1 LAQPPNN
8 APSPQPAAFS
18 IVNNWAYPF
27 PARDARAPMTALKFL
42 AALASAEDGFYP
54 LGINGV
60 WHGGIHF
67 GDGTGGTLD
76 QNSGVRCIADGE
88 VVAYRIDTKYPQLTY
103 PDGRK
108 ALYSSG
114 FTLVRHHLVLPP
126 VPGSAPASSPA
137 SSPTSANPS
146 ASPAPAA
153 SKAPDPADTLTFFTL
168 YMHVLD
174 WAGYQAD
181 TASNAPVKKSLPAYY
196 KGKTISVVGSKAQD
210 AQAPAVTPANAPQP
224 AATDAA
230 TPPVLGIHLHDAPN
244 GHNLGILPQGSRL
257 TIGQI
262 HGHWGKIAS
271 IESGTP
277 VPLQLGGTLGPQ
289 AAQGWVYLKWLDRT
303 GEPDPL
309 DTIVIL
315 DPPHSV
321 QAGDVIAYLGEYQRA
336 GDVTTLPP
344 KPMRPMLHL
353 ETFTGDDLPSYLARS
368 RARAEQLPAAQRTIL
383 VISAGAVL
391 VQLAKPDQTLAY
403 GATVQATADSPSGS
417 LWVKVQQTQAASGN
431 ASPPVLQPVGAA
443 FWISYANLAN
453 PSGCVAWSTFPL
465 KLQGAAGPTAAH
477 LRAIP
482 IADLNAVAKDD
493 HGNTWYQVPV
503 GVDDGNTA
511 LGWVCDKNHPLVKL
525 DSPWAWPG
533 FEALELD
540 ASVADLFKRSI
551 HLSDGSVG
559 AEKIPFEQTFEALR
573 SSALLKKLEDILDCR
588 GDRNGKITAVELRGA
603 LREPWLAD
611 IIQRLIVRYE
621 SEWGGEM
628 SKWDALTSLMND
640 GAPVWNAEM
649 TRINALRFWPGV
661 AAVKEFP
668 VSAKVYHWHPVGLVG
683 NFASRGPTLEEA
695 RVRAFLRVIRVGEG
709 TSTDIGYRTIYG
721 NVTFNNFSDHPRK
734 AITAGN
740 YTSTAAGAYQ
750 MLETTWDLL
759 VKKKGYKDFTPE
771 TQDKAAVQLLI
782 IRDSLE
788 YIKKGDIETAIRGA
802 GKKNEGTNK
811 EWASQPESPYGQPT
825 MTMDKAKIL
834 FNKFFDDEINGV
846 TTLKISI
853 GDLLPKN
860 N

>member
-1 LAQPPNN
+1 
-8 APSPQPAAFS
+8 
-18 IVNNWAYPF
+18 
-27 PARDARAPMTALKFL
+27 
-42 AALASAEDGFYP
+42 
-54 LGINGV
+54 
-60 WHGGIHF
+60 
-67 GDGTGGTLD
+67 
-76 QNSGVRCIADGE
+76 
-88 VVAYRIDTKYPQLTY
+88 
-103 PDGRK
+103 
-108 ALYSSG
+108 
-114 FTLVRHHLVLPP
+114 
-126 VPGSAPASSPA
+126 
-137 SSPTSANPS
+137 
-146 ASPAPAA
+146 
-153 SKAPDPADTLTFFTL
+153 
-168 YMHVLD
+168 
-174 WAGYQAD
+174 
-181 TASNAPVKKSLPAYY
+181 
-196 KGKTISVVGSKAQD
+196 
-210 AQAPAVTPANAPQP
+210 
-224 AATDAA
+224 
-230 TPPVLGIHLHDAPN
+230 
-244 GHNLGILPQGSRL
+244 
-257 TIGQI
+257 
-262 HGHWGKIAS
+262 
-271 IESGTP
+271 
-277 VPLQLGGTLGPQ
+277 
-289 AAQGWVYLKWLDRT
+289 
-303 GEPDPL
+303 
-309 DTIVIL
+309 
-315 DPPHSV
+315 
-321 QAGDVIAYLGEYQRA
+321 VIA
-336 GDVTTLPP
+336 
-344 KPMRPMLHL
+344 
-353 ETFTGDDLPSYLARS
+353 
-368 RARAEQLPAAQRTIL
+368 
-383 VISAGAVL
+383 AGAVL

-493 HGNTWYQVPV
+493 QGNTWYQVPV

-771 TQDKAAVQLLI
+771 AQDKAAVQLLI

>member
-1 LAQPPNN
+1 
-8 APSPQPAAFS
+8 
-18 IVNNWAYPF
+18 
-27 PARDARAPMTALKFL
+27 MTALKFL

-108 ALYSSG
+108 ALYSTG

-126 VPGSAPASSPA
+126 VPASAPASNPSSNLPSSPV
-137 SSPTSANPS
+137 SSPTPANPS
-146 ASPAPAA
+146 ASPSPAA

-353 ETFTGDDLPSYLARS
+353 ETFTGDDLPSYLTRS

-391 VQLAKPDQTLAY
+391 VQLARPDQTLAY
-403 GATVQATADSPSGS
+403 EATVQATADSPNGS

-431 ASPPVLQPVGAA
+431 ASPPVLQPVGPQ

-533 FEALELD
+533 FEAVELD
-540 ASVADLFKRSI
+540 ATIMDLFKRALHISNDASGDEI
-551 HLSDGSVG
+551 ASF
-559 AEKIPFEQTFEALR
+559 KQTFELLR
-573 SSALLKKLEDILDCR
+573 NAPLLKKLEDAIDSR
-588 GDRNGKITAVELRGA
+588 GQKDGKITAIELRSA

-611 IIQRLIVRYE
+611 VIQRLIVR
-621 SEWGGEM
+621 
-628 SKWDALTSLMND
+628 
-640 GAPVWNAEM
+640 
-649 TRINALRFWPGV
+649 
-661 AAVKEFP
+661 
-668 VSAKVYHWHPVGLVG
+668 
-683 NFASRGPTLEEA
+683 
-695 RVRAFLRVIRVGEG
+695 
-709 TSTDIGYRTIYG
+709 
-721 NVTFNNFSDHPRK
+721 
-734 AITAGN
+734 
-740 YTSTAAGAYQ
+740 
-750 MLETTWDLL
+750 
-759 VKKKGYKDFTPE
+759 
-771 TQDKAAVQLLI
+771 
-782 IRDSLE
+782 
-788 YIKKGDIETAIRGA
+788 
-802 GKKNEGTNK
+802 
-811 EWASQPESPYGQPT
+811 
-825 MTMDKAKIL
+825 
-834 FNKFFDDEINGV
+834 
-846 TTLKISI
+846 
-853 GDLLPKN
+853 
-860 N
+860 